1 VKPYVLV
8 DRASALPHFK
18 DLRKNLTA
26 PSSSRSSSSG
36 NSQAPHPL
44 ESRVD
49 ALEALVRTLVANQ
62 DRLQNELDR
71 RSSSRSTRGSHSV
84 ATGPPPSPQ
93 LSTGSPM
100 LSINPIEDAE
110 LRKKDSIFL
119 PRSSYHS
126 ASPSATGYEH
136 LLPAGQPS
144 PDPTGFRF
152 PAFENRDVHPASL
165 PSFHQ
170 LETSQEADGQHNEF
184 FNSVFADQDSYLP
197 VGGTI
202 EALNDLDLPLRHP
215 KVNSGLEA
223 TQGPGVSGSCVASA
237 EANPSAE
244 AGPSA
249 EVNPSA
255 EVGPSAEA
263 GPSAKV
269 NPSVEVVPSVE
280 ANPSEEANPSAEA
293 GPSAEVNP
301 SKEAHPATE
310 AGSTEEVQPSA
321 DVSSSVGPVD
331 AIVPSP
337 SAARQFTGPAG
348 ENISNGAAD
357 TSSSISA
364 HPPVA
369 EDPPHPVIRIISP
382 AGSSTDGSDMEVDK
396 DESDPLPVRIL
407 PLSLDRDSDGKALDG
422 LGNDED

>member
-1 VKPYVLV
+1 VKPYILV

-152 PAFENRDVHPASL
+152 PAFENRDVHAASL

-249 EVNPSA
+249 EVNPS
-255 EVGPSAEA
+255 
-263 GPSAKV
+263 
-269 NPSVEVVPSVE
+269 
-280 ANPSEEANPSAEA
+280 
-293 GPSAEVNP
+293 
-301 SKEAHPATE
+301 KEAHPATE
-310 AGSTEEVQPSA
+310 AGSTEEVRPSA
-321 DVSSSVGPVD
+321 DVSSSIGPVD
-331 AIVPSP
+331 AIIPSP

-396 DESDPLPVRIL
+396 DESDPLLVRIL